1 VSVTNSDTTRH
12 QQQVEHLARVRALLK
27 AVESGIS
34 AIEKNN
40 LPEFET
46 HLAVQETM
54 CNRLSASGST
64 LSSTLSLTAT
74 AGHDALGETSDTTS
88 EAQLLKEIREA
99 HVALAHL
106 NRVYAAL
113 LKRARRSVGIMAS
126 LYRQHAPLPQCH
138 TWSCEA

>member
-1 VSVTNSDTTRH
+1 VSATKSDTTSR
-12 QQQVEHLARVRALLK
+12 QQQVEHLAHVRALLR

-46 HLAVQETM
+46 QLAMQETM

-64 LSSTLSLTAT
+64 ASLAAT
-74 AGHDALGETSDTTS
+74 AGHETAGEISD
-88 EAQLLKEIREA
+88 AQLLKEIREA
-99 HVALAHL
+99 HLALAHL

-113 LKRARRSVGIMAS
+113 LRSARRSVGLMAA
-126 LYRQHAPLPQCH
+126 LYRHHVPSPQCH